1 MCELVSKCIKR
12 VLKVQ
17 MTIANSKI
25 QDNCYLSEEIRRRI
39 ESERSAGIL
48 VSVVLSLYYFASLK
62 YFAITV
68 TNIPPF

>member
-1 MCELVSKCIKR
+1 
-12 VLKVQ
+12 

-25 QDNCYLSEEIRRRI
+25 QDNCYLSGEIRRRI